1 MQRRGMCKV
10 VSVAKLTLPVL
21 VKVSLRPAFF
31 FFFFFCINQIFSG
44 VCLLLNSFAKGSC
57 IVFILYLFF
66 FFQFYHVFI
75 VRRKLLYIRIGTS
88 REVKVD
94 FSRNGQK
101 INRNGFVG

>member
-31 FFFFFCINQIFSG
+31 FFFLHQIFSG

-66 FFQFYHVFI
+66 FFPILSCIYC
-75 VRRKLLYIRIGTS
+75 TS
-88 REVKVD
+88 KIIIYSNWDE
-94 FSRNGQK
+94 SRGESRLFK
-101 INRNGFVG
+101 EWAKD